1 MAARRLVTVAA
12 TQMRCSPDST
22 KNVAA
27 AESLVR
33 RAAAGGA
40 QVILLQELFS
50 TQYFCQEQREEHF
63 LLAESESESPLLE
76 RFQGLA
82 KELGVV
88 LPVSFFER
96 GNNAFFNSVVVFD
109 AGGERLGLYR
119 KSHIPD
125 GPGYQEKFYFNP
137 GDTGF
142 KVFDTRFGKIGV
154 AICWDQWFPEAAR
167 GMALQ
172 GAEILLYPTA
182 IGSEPQ
188 DPTLNSSAHWRRVM
202 QGHAGANVVPV
213 VASNRVGREEFSGSH
228 INFYGSSF
236 IADQTGEIMSE
247 CSYVPLA
254 ATKDGG
260 DETGADVPR
269 IGRSIKAP
277 TTAASSGCSRHF
289 SCGKS
294 GEVIL
299 HTFDLESV
307 RLQRAGWGLFRDR
320 RPSLYRPLLSL
331 DGKAPSH
338 W

>member
-1 MAARRLVTVAA
+1 MPCSSGSAA
-12 TQMRCSPDST
+12 
-22 KNVAA
+22 NIAA
-27 AESLVR
+27 AETLVR
-33 RAAAGGA
+33 LAAAAGA
-40 QVILLQELFS
+40 QVILLQELFA
-50 TQYFCQEQREEHF
+50 TRYFCQEQKEEHF
-63 LLAESESESPLLE
+63 LLADISEGLLE

-109 AGGERLGLYR
+109 ADGRRLGLYR

-142 KVFDTRFGKIGV
+142 KVFETKFGKIGV

-167 GMALQ
+167 AMALQ
-172 GAEILLYPTA
+172 GAELLLYPTA

-213 VASNRVGREEFSGSH
+213 VASNRVGREEFPGSH
-228 INFYGSSF
+228 ITFYGSSF
-236 IADQTGEIMSE
+236 IANQTGEVMSE
-247 CSYVPLA
+247 CSYVPGFEA
-254 ATKDGG
+254 AADRDG
-260 DETGADVPR
+260 TASANAPR
-269 IGRSIKAP
+269 KGGSMMKAP
-277 TTAASSGCSRHF
+277 AAADTPGHSRHF
-289 SCGKS
+289 CCGD

-331 DGKAPSH
+331 DGRVAVL
-338 W
+338 